1 MFQKLGLDPGCSK
14 GRNNTASGD
23 IHMGYSTPRKV
34 LTGFFQQSGFMGKQ
48 SLPAVTLSWH
58 AEVTE
63 LVGMS
68 GCPQGLHFH
77 FA

>member
-1 MFQKLGLDPGCSK
+1 MLQ
-14 GRNNTASGD
+14 GRNNTASED

-34 LTGFFQQSGFMGKQ
+34 PHWILSAVWLHRHSTARQVI
-48 SLPAVTLSWH
+48 PEVTLSWH
-58 AEVTE
+58 TEVTE